1 MGDRRKG
8 DRRAPEEGVI
18 RIQKKNVWVYGIVI
32 AFLIFA
38 IILNIISWSAYINS
52 KNQYNTLIDHYY
64 NGESDNSNNTE
75 TTTNNTEINNNYTC
89 DISINGNKTS
99 IKPGDSV
106 EYEIRVSN
114 INAGDGIKAIETYI
128 DYDSSIFDCKVESN
142 DENGWL
148 KTGFLEG
155 YLTMYKSDLNAS
167 KDEQVIA
174 KIVLTAKADVSAGN
188 YNVTLNNIKFTS
200 GDDQIFKV
208 ADNNINIKVD

>member
-128 DYDSSIFDCKVESN
+128 DYDTNLFDCSVRSN
-142 DENGWL
+142 EDANWS
-148 KTGFLEG
+148 KIGFLEG
-155 YLTMYKSDLNAS
+155 YLTMNKSDLNAS
-167 KDEQVIA
+167 ADDQVIA
-174 KIVLTAKADVSAGN
+174 KIVFTAKANISAGN
-188 YNVTLNNIKFTS
+188 HEISLKNIRFTS
-200 GDDQIFKV
+200 GDEQTFKV
-208 ADNNINIKVD
+208 ADKNINITVD

>member
-75 TTTNNTEINNNYTC
+75 VSKNVESSNNYSC
-89 DISINGNKTS
+89 DVSANANKKS
-99 IKPGDSV
+99 IKPGETI
-106 EYEIRVSN
+106 EYEVKVSN
-114 INAGDGIKAIETYI
+114 INAAEGIKAFETYI
-128 DYDSSIFDCKVESN
+128 EYDTNLLDCSVKSN
-142 DENGWL
+142 EDANWS
-148 KTGFLEG
+148 KIGFLEG
-155 YLTMYKSDLNAS
+155 YLTMNKSDLNAS
-167 KDEQVIA
+167 ADDQVIA
-174 KIVLTAKADVSAGN
+174 KIVFTAKANISAGN
-188 YNVTLNNIKFTS
+188 HEISLKNIRFTS
-200 GDDQIFKV
+200 GDEQTFKV
-208 ADNNINIKVD
+208 ADKNINITVD